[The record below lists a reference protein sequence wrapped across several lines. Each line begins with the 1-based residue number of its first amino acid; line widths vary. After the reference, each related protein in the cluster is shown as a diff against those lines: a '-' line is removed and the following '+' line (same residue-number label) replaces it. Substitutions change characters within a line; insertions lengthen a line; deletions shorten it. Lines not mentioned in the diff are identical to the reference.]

1 MNKTKA
7 TSTPPHRS
15 PLRYFLLVFALSAPL
30 WILQT
35 FIRQSGLP
43 LDIPITDIL
52 AAFMPLLAACLL
64 VRKEGGGPA
73 VRQLLRRIFDLKR
86 ITQARWYVAIFL
98 VPLVIFIAIYG
109 VLAITGSPLPNAW
122 NVSLVSLPIL
132 LTFFFLGA
140 VGEEVG
146 YMGYAFEPMQ
156 KKWGALGAALII
168 GLPWAVWHYP
178 SILAQG
184 HDAGWIFW
192 GTIGTIAVRVLIV
205 WIYNNTQASLFAAI
219 AFHALYN
226 TGRVLF
232 PQTESLR
239 PLVDNPAVH
248 YGTLA
253 VAAAIVACI
262 WGPRTLARYKL
273 QRRAQ

>member
-1 MNKTKA
+1 MSKSA
-7 TSTPPHRS
+7 RSRRS
-15 PLRYFLLVFALSAPL
+15 PLQYFLLLFALSAPL
-30 WILQT
+30 WILQLYV
-35 FIRQSGLP
+35 RQSGLP

-64 VRKEGGGPA
+64 VRKDEGGPA
-73 VRQLLRRIFDLKR
+73 AAQLLRRVFDLKR
-86 ITQARWYVAIFL
+86 ISHARWYAAIFL
-98 VPLVIFIAIYG
+98 VPLVMFIAIYAI
-109 VLAITGSPLPNAW
+109 LAITGSSLPDVW
-122 NVSLVSLPIL
+122 NLSLISLPIL
-132 LTFFFLGA
+132 LAFFFLGA

-146 YMGYAFEPMQ
+146 YMGYAFDPLQ

-192 GTIGTIAVRVLIV
+192 GTIGTIAMRVLIV

-232 PQTESLR
+232 PQTEELR
-239 PLVDNPAVH
+239 PLVDNPMIH
-248 YGTLA
+248 YVMLA
-253 VAAAIVACI
+253 FFAAIVTWV
-262 WGPRTLARYKL
+262 WGARTLARYRFGLKS
-273 QRRAQ
+273 RT